1 MIIIETIIGVFVTFV
16 LGVLIKSDKTDTN
29 FITVL
34 KKVTF
39 AIVFIFIYQI
49 TIVNMYFIVIDTDMF
64 WNNIGIKSMPSIIT
78 ILSISFLTG
87 LIFLSSYIFITLNYT
102 SYKNNTNNIKI
113 ISPTNI
119 FILILLMVEWVI
131 SVAYIYVMDSYI
143 WYGAELDIKLLI
155 KQFFIDNKLMGIIQ
169 IVIFVGFVVT
179 LTIIAV
185 NILKKFSIKSLDKHE
200 DDENKKIYQEIE
212 DYDLFNSYKDLT
224 NSKSL
229 KEFKSSHYYPHIKKY
244 EKNKK

>member
-1 MIIIETIIGVFVTFV
+1 
-16 LGVLIKSDKTDTN
+16 
-29 FITVL
+29 
-34 KKVTF
+34 
-39 AIVFIFIYQI
+39 
-49 TIVNMYFIVIDTDMF
+49 
-64 WNNIGIKSMPSIIT
+64 
-78 ILSISFLTG
+78 
-87 LIFLSSYIFITLNYT
+87 
-102 SYKNNTNNIKI
+102 
-113 ISPTNI
+113 
-119 FILILLMVEWVI
+119 
-131 SVAYIYVMDSYI
+131 MDSYI